1 MVTLLPDGRT
11 VPAAGAWLRTVPAG
25 CELDSLTTDVE
36 YPEVSSALL
45 AEELLMPTT
54 LGTFLEFC
62 ALWSVQ

>member
-1 MVTLLPDGRT
+1 M
-11 VPAAGAWLRTVPAG
+11 PAG
-25 CELDSLTTDVE
+25 CELDSFTTDVE